1 MFIPLILFLLS
12 IALVWIF
19 ELNILIGIFLGI
31 SFFFGT
37 KKKIFFEKKKERWLY
52 HIVFLLSTTGMFVSL
67 IEYVSGE
74 ISAIATLW
82 AISFACLGFKE
93 AKLYS

>member
-1 MFIPLILFLLS
+1 MLIPLILFLLS

-19 ELNILIGIFLGI
+19 DLNILIGVFLGI
-31 SFFFGT
+31 AFFFGT

-52 HIVFLLSTTGMFVSL
+52 HIVFLLTATGMFISL
-67 IEYVSGE
+67 IKYVSGE

-82 AISFACLGFKE
+82 AISFACLGFRE
-93 AKLYS
+93 ARLY